1 MGSRWQMEKH
11 NDPYYKKAKKEE
23 YRSRASYKLK
33 QLDKKYKI
41 GGIQVVNSAFFDKM
55 IDTIKFI
62 KLGNGNNIVDGVFD
76 GDNYVDLTK
85 DFIYPDSNFTFDFE
99 NVETDEITFCFEIG
113 EESLNINEIKIFGE
127 E

>member
-1 MGSRWQMEKH
+1 
-11 NDPYYKKAKKEE
+11 
-23 YRSRASYKLK
+23 
-33 QLDKKYKI
+33 
-41 GGIQVVNSAFFDKM
+41 M

-99 NVETDEITFCFEIG
+99 NVETDEITFCFEKYLSIDSVRYLLIG
-113 EESLNINEIKIFGE
+113 LK
-127 E
+127 

>member
-1 MGSRWQMEKH
+1 
-11 NDPYYKKAKKEE
+11 
-23 YRSRASYKLK
+23 
-33 QLDKKYKI
+33 
-41 GGIQVVNSAFFDKM
+41 M